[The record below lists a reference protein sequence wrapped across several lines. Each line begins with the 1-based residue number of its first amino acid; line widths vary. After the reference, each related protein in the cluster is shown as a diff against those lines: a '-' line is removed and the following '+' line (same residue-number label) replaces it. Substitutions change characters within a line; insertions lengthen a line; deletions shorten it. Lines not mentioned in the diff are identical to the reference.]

1 MVKRSIDL
9 LTAIFGIILLGP
21 LFVVIAL
28 VLVMDSPGPVFFRQ
42 ERVGRAGRRFR
53 IHKFRTMKVGGGA
66 NSPSLTIG
74 ADPRIT
80 RVGAVL
86 RRYKLDELPQLIDV
100 LFGDM
105 SLVGPRPEV
114 PAYVAHYPEA
124 DRDLV
129 FSVRPGIT
137 DLASLE
143 FSDES
148 TILGQVADPTRYYV
162 EVLLPRKLAHYRTY
176 VNSHSVVGDFRII
189 LATIL
194 KVFFGIRPDAIVQ
207 RSHE

>member
-1 MVKRSIDL
+1 MAKRAIDL
-9 LTAIFGIILLGP
+9 LAAAFGLLLLGP
-21 LFVVIAL
+21 LFAVITL
-28 VLVMDSPGPVFFRQ
+28 FLVMDSPGPVFFRQ
-42 ERVGRAGRRFR
+42 ERVGRAGRLFR
-53 IHKFRTMKVGGGA
+53 IHKFRTMQVGGGA
-66 NSPSLTIG
+66 DGPSLTIG

-114 PAYVAHYPEA
+114 PAYVVHYPEA
-124 DRDLV
+124 DRDLIL
-129 FSVRPGIT
+129 SVRPGIT
-137 DLASLE
+137 DLASLQ

-148 TILGQVADPTRYYV
+148 TLLGQVADPKRYYV

-194 KVFFGIRPDAIVQ
+194 KVFFGVRPDAIVQ
-207 RSHE
+207 RLHE